1 MNCIVVGL
9 GVQGNK
15 RIEVLGEN
23 LVSTVDKYH
32 TARYKSITDV
42 PTNIY
47 STVFNCVPDD
57 DKLSIIEYCI
67 LNSKNIMVEKPLILR
82 ENQFKNLENRC
93 NEAGILLTTAY
104 NHRFEPHIHNTKK
117 LLEKERIGKILGIR
131 IYYGNGTAHLVRKT
145 KWKNEGLG
153 VGIDIGSHLMD
164 LLLYF
169 FGKQDFDFNSRSWSY
184 ITDCPDRV
192 VILGNFGQISVNMEM
207 TYLSWKNTF
216 ELEIYGD
223 EGTIKINSLCKWS
236 ESILYLSKR
245 VHPAGIPEQTQTVA
259 SKGDTTWALEIDNF
273 FKNIKNSTP
282 TDLSRDS
289 QIQSM
294 LISAGLEI

>member
-9 GVQGNK
+9 GVQGKK
-15 RIEVLGEN
+15 RIEILGEN
-23 LVSTVDKYH
+23 IVSTVDKYN
-32 TARYKSITDV
+32 TAQYKSIADV

-47 STVFNCVPDD
+47 TTVFNCVPDD

-104 NHRFEPHIHNTKK
+104 NHRFEPHIYNTKQ

-131 IYYGNGTAHLVRKT
+131 IFYGNGTAHLVRNT

-153 VGIDIGSHLMD
+153 VGIDLGSHLMD
-164 LLLYF
+164 LLMYF

-245 VHPAGIPEQTQTVA
+245 VHPSGIPEQTQTVA

-273 FKNIKNSTP
+273 FENIKNSTP

-294 LISAGLEI
+294 LISSGLEI